1 MFSIKSSKKKNNP
14 DKRVARVTAATVSSV
29 RIGVKQQKC
38 VIQMAGYE
46 TLSASEKR
54 TLRLGKG
61 FVPVPDEER
70 ARQRIDAY
78 SYLIR

>member
-1 MFSIKSSKKKNNP
+1 MFSIKSSKKKINP
-14 DKRVARVTAATVSSV
+14 DKSVARVTAATVSSV

-46 TLSASEKR
+46 SMSAADKR

>member
-1 MFSIKSSKKKNNP
+1 MSRIKSSKNENNP
-14 DKRVARVTAATVSSV
+14 DKRVGRVGSSNVSSV
-29 RIGVKQQKC
+29 RIGVGKQKC

-61 FVPVPDEER
+61 FVRVPDEER